1 MNDCKPISTPVECE
15 IKLSKH
21 DEDEDVDPTFFKSL
35 VRNLHYLTC
44 IRLYILY
51 VVGLLSQYMEN
62 PKTTHFKATKKKS
75 FAISKVQLI
84 FACYTQ
90 FLMTIISL
98 DIARVIEVETH
109 MIKNKKSTIG
119 FVFFMGD
126 TTFT

>member
-44 IRLYILY
+44 MRLYILY

-62 PKTTHFKATKKKS
+62 PKTTHFKATKKNHLLY
-75 FAISKVQLI
+75 QR
-84 FACYTQ
+84 Y
-90 FLMTIISL
+90 
-98 DIARVIEVETH
+98 
-109 MIKNKKSTIG
+109 N
-119 FVFFMGD
+119 
-126 TTFT
+126 